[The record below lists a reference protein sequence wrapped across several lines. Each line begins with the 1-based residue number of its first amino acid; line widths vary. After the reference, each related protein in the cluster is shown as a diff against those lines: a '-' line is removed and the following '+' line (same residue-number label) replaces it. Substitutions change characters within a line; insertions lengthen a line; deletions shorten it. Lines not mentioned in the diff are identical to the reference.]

1 MTKVDPKAPVTYQL
15 LNDAVDTIVGAMDE
29 MRQEMN
35 QRFDEVER
43 RVDRAPSRMEFD
55 RLSQRVEQLEK
66 LLHAS
71 S

>member
-35 QRFDEVER
+35 QRFDEVEG

>member
-55 RLSQRVEQLEK
+55 RLSQRIEQLEK